1 MGALKR
7 KLKNIFG
14 GKRKL
19 QRNEA
24 IIMDRPGNGLAK
36 ESYVRLKDNVLY
48 YCVDGDKKVIQVE
61 STIQGE
67 SKTTTVCNLA
77 VCLGQSGKKVC
88 LVDCDFRKP
97 RVHRTFDIENEN
109 GISEYLVDKISKE
122 QLIKKSKYNVDVIN
136 RGGKISNASLALTCV
151 KFQNLMK
158 ELKEEY
164 DFVLVDAPPVLQIS
178 DYVNISRVTDGL
190 WYCFVSSTTIGF
202 GDIYAVTTAGRIL
215 TVICGI
221 YGILVTAMIP
231 GVILTYYT
239 EYIKHQ
245 ENITVSLFLE
255 KLEQLPDLSKDE
267 LVELSNRVKNIKQKH
282 K

>member
-97 RVHRTFDIENEN
+97 RVHRVFEEENIN
-109 GISEYLVDKISKE
+109 GIVDYMVDKCTKE
-122 QLIKKSKYNVDVIN
+122 QLIKTTKYENVSIVN
-136 RGGKISNASLALTCV
+136 RGGDITNPSVILTSN
-151 KFQNLMK
+151 KMK
-158 ELKEEY
+158 ELFDQLRN
-164 DFVLVDAPPVLQIS
+164 DFDIILIDCPPVLLIS
-178 DYVNISRVTDGL
+178 DYIHIARLSDGVLFVVAYGRTKKKQVTEA
-190 WYCFVSSTTIGF
+190 I
-202 GDIYAVTTAGRIL
+202 
-215 TVICGI
+215 
-221 YGILVTAMIP
+221 
-231 GVILTYYT
+231 
-239 EYIKHQ
+239 
-245 ENITVSLFLE
+245 N
-255 KLEQLPDLSKDE
+255 QLKQ
-267 LVELSNRVKNIKQKH
+267 NNIKIIGATFTFFDPKKSNSYHEYSYYNYYGYGEH
-282 K
+282 KK